1 MDEQATEDMSPDQ
14 LLNNIACLEPSS
26 MQDMERGEG
35 EMVNLDYQELY
46 RSPDISNYSSTPSSL
61 PTMAESGLN
70 EYISYYSA
78 MDTGSMCGIKPVYQ
92 GDQGANQAGDL
103 DFRGRMESELINLG
117 EISQN
122 KEIISSSLRNI
133 QDAIVTTN
141 ISASSRGLIEKSLHI
156 LRTAIAIGS
165 QEKEEEL
172 VHLDGMSR
180 DLVGNNFDTDL
191 VGNNLDGLEAVGSLP
206 PSALAVDE
214 EAVREALGLHKVITI
229 YFWQCDR
236 MKSHKM
242 IGVGLHTV
250 ECAGS

>member
-1 MDEQATEDMSPDQ
+1 MDDQATEDMSPDQ

-46 RSPDISNYSSTPSSL
+46 RSPQISNYSSTPSYL
-61 PTMAESGLN
+61 PTMAESGIN

-78 MDTGSMCGIKPVYQ
+78 METGSMCGIKPVFQ
-92 GDQGANQAGDL
+92 GDQGANRAGDL
-103 DFRGRMESELINLG
+103 ELRGRMESEIFNLG

-172 VHLDGMSR
+172 VHLEGMSR

-214 EAVREALGLHKVITI
+214 EAVREALGLHKVIVI
-229 YFWQCDR
+229 SF
-236 MKSHKM
+236 
-242 IGVGLHTV
+242 
-250 ECAGS
+250 

>member
-46 RSPDISNYSSTPSSL
+46 RSPQISNYSSTPSYL

-78 MDTGSMCGIKPVYQ
+78 MDTGSMCGIKPVFQ
-92 GDQGANQAGDL
+92 GDQGANRAGDL
-103 DFRGRMESELINLG
+103 ELRGRMESELINLG
-117 EISQN
+117 EMSQN

-191 VGNNLDGLEAVGSLP
+191 VGNNLDGLEAVESLP

-214 EAVREALGLHKVITI
+214 EAVREALGLHKVIVI
-229 YFWQCDR
+229 SF
-236 MKSHKM
+236 
-242 IGVGLHTV
+242 
-250 ECAGS
+250 

>member
-46 RSPDISNYSSTPSSL
+46 RSPQISNYSSTPSYL

-78 MDTGSMCGIKPVYQ
+78 METSSMCGIKPVYQ
-92 GDQGANQAGDL
+92 GEQGANQAGDL

-117 EISQN
+117 DMTQN
-122 KEIISSSLRNI
+122 KDIISSSLRNI

-165 QEKEEEL
+165 QEKEEE

-214 EAVREALGLHKVITI
+214 EAVREALGLHKVIVI
-229 YFWQCDR
+229 YFWLCDR
-236 MKSHKM
+236 MKSLKM
-242 IGVGLHTV
+242 IGVGLRTV
-250 ECAGS
+250 ECGGS